1 MKNDVKMNSD
11 KLLVMNI
18 SPHVFDRQTTRS
30 IMRDVFIALIP
41 AMLASFYFF
50 GMRAL
55 LVVLVS
61 LAGCIISEI
70 VFKKLVKKD
79 GPLLDGSAAVTALL
93 FAFCV
98 PATLPL
104 YMVFF
109 GACAGIIVGK
119 MVFGGIGYNI
129 FNPALVGRAVVMA
142 SWTQSMTTWPAQNA
156 VFLGVYDAVTR
167 ATPLASV
174 KLMGQYSAVYLDLFI
189 GNVGGSLGETSA
201 LAILL
206 GGLYLIFRNVI
217 KPVIPLSF
225 ISAVFVASFLFGMDP
240 LYSILA
246 GGVFLGAFF
255 MATDY
260 VTSPI
265 TFKGRLIFG
274 IACGLLTVLIRKFGG
289 YPEGV
294 CYAILFM
301 NGLVPLIDKYTS
313 PKVFGGIKA

>member
-1 MKNDVKMNSD
+1 MEQISKEN
-11 KLLVMNI
+11 KLLAMTI
-18 SPHVFDRQTTRS
+18 SPHIYDRQTTRS
-30 IMRDVFIALIP
+30 IMRDVFIALVP
-41 AMLASFYFF
+41 AMLAAFYFF

-61 LAGCIISEI
+61 LVGCILSEI
-70 VFKKLVKKD
+70 AFKKLTKQK
-79 GPLLDGSAAVTALL
+79 GPLLDGSAGVTAVL

-98 PATLPL
+98 PSTLPL

-109 GACAGIIVGK
+109 GACVGIIVGK
-119 MVFGGIGYNI
+119 MVFGGLGYNI

-156 VFLGVYDAVTR
+156 MFLGIYDAVTR
-167 ATPLASV
+167 ATPLAGL
-174 KLMGQYSAVYLDLFI
+174 KIGQYTAGYMDLFL

-201 LAILL
+201 LALLL
-206 GGLYLIFRNVI
+206 GGVYLILRKVI

-225 ISAVFVASFLFGMDP
+225 IGTVFVMSSLFGMDP

-265 TFKGRLIFG
+265 AFRGRLIFG
-274 IACGLLTVLIRKFGG
+274 IGCGLLTVLIRKFGG

-301 NGLVPLIDKYTS
+301 NGIVPLIDKYTG
-313 PKVFGGIKA
+313 PKVFGRATK

>member
-1 MKNDVKMNSD
+1 
-11 KLLVMNI
+11 MNI
-18 SPHVFDRQTTRS
+18 SPHVFDRRTTKS
-30 IMRDVFIALIP
+30 IMRDVSLALAP
-41 AMLASFYFF
+41 AMLAAFYFF

-61 LAGCIISEI
+61 LAGCLISEI
-70 VFKKLVKKD
+70 LFKKITKRE
-79 GPLLDGSAAVTALL
+79 GPLLDGSATVTALL

-109 GACAGIIVGK
+109 GASAGIVIGK
-119 MVFGGIGYNI
+119 MVFGGLGYNI
-129 FNPALVGRAVVMA
+129 FNPALVGRAIVMA
-142 SWTQSMTTWPAQNA
+142 SWTKNMTTWPAQNA
-156 VFLGVYDAVTR
+156 AFLGVYDAVTR
-167 ATPLASV
+167 ATPLAGLKTGEYTAS
-174 KLMGQYSAVYLDLFI
+174 YFDLFI

-201 LAILL
+201 LLLLL
-206 GGLYLIFRNVI
+206 GGLFLIFRNVI
-217 KPVIPLSF
+217 KPVIPAGF
-225 ISAVFVASFLFGMDP
+225 IGTVFAASFLFGMDP
-240 LYSILA
+240 VYSILA

-265 TFKGRLIFG
+265 SFKGRLIFSIG
-274 IACGLLTVLIRKFGG
+274 CGLLTVLIRKFGG

-301 NGLVPLIDKYTS
+301 NGLVPLIDKYTK
-313 PKVFGGIKA
+313 PRVFGEAGQ

>member
-1 MKNDVKMNSD
+1 MKDDVKTSD
-11 KLLVMNI
+11 NKLLAMNI
-18 SPHVFDRQTTRS
+18 SPHVFDRQTTKS
-30 IMRDVFIALIP
+30 IMRDVFIALVP

-55 LVVLVS
+55 LVLLAS

-70 VFKKLVKKD
+70 IFKKLVKKD
-79 GPLLDGSAAVTALL
+79 GPLLDGSATVTAVL

-104 YMVFF
+104 YMVVF
-109 GACAGIIVGK
+109 GAAAGIIVGK
-119 MVFGGIGYNI
+119 MVFGGLGYNI
-129 FNPALVGRAVVMA
+129 FNPALVGRAIVMA
-142 SWTQSMTTWPAQNA
+142 SWTNNMTTWPAQGA
-156 VFLGVYDAVTR
+156 AFLGVYDAVTR
-167 ATPLASV
+167 ATPLAGL
-174 KLMGQYSAVYLDLFI
+174 KSAEYAASYIDLFI

-201 LAILL
+201 LLILL
-206 GGLYLIFRNVI
+206 GGLFLIFRNVI
-217 KPVIPLSF
+217 KPVIPASF
-225 ISAVFVASFLFGMDP
+225 IGTVFVFSCLLGIDP
-240 LYSILA
+240 VYSILA

-265 TFKGRLIFG
+265 SFHGRLIFG
-274 IACGLLTVLIRKFGG
+274 IGCGLLTVMIRKFGG

-301 NGLVPLIDKYTS
+301 NGLVPLIDRYTK
-313 PKVFGGIKA
+313 PRVFGGQVR

>member
-1 MKNDVKMNSD
+1 MSQQNSD
-11 KLLVMNI
+11 KLLAMNI
-18 SPHVFDRQTTRS
+18 SPHVFDRQTTKS
-30 IMRDVFIALIP
+30 IMRDVVIALVP

-61 LAGCIISEI
+61 LAGCVISEI
-70 VFKKLVKKD
+70 IFKKLVKKD
-79 GPLLDGSAAVTALL
+79 GPLLDGSATVTAIL

-104 YMVFF
+104 YMVLF
-109 GACAGIIVGK
+109 GAVAGTVVGK
-119 MVFGGIGYNI
+119 MVFGGLGYNI
-129 FNPALVGRAVVMA
+129 FNPALVGRAIVMA
-142 SWTQSMTTWPAQNA
+142 SWTRSMTSWPAQGA
-156 VFLGVYDAVTR
+156 AFLGIYDAVTR
-167 ATPLASV
+167 ATPLEGL
-174 KLMGQYSAVYLDLFI
+174 KTGQYSASYLDLFI

-201 LAILL
+201 LLILL
-206 GGLYLIFRNVI
+206 GGLFLIFRNVI
-217 KPVIPLSF
+217 KPVIPASF
-225 ISAVFVASFLFGMDP
+225 IGSVFVLSYLLGIDP
-240 LYSILA
+240 IYSILA

-265 TFKGRLIFG
+265 SFKGRLIFG
-274 IACGLLTVLIRKFGG
+274 IGCGVLTVMIRKFGG

-301 NGLVPLIDKYTS
+301 NGLVPLIDKYAK
-313 PKVFGGIKA
+313 PRVFGEQGR

>member
-1 MKNDVKMNSD
+1 MKDEVKTSD
-11 KLLVMNI
+11 NKLLAMNI
-18 SPHVFDRQTTRS
+18 SPHVFDRQTTKS
-30 IMRDVFIALIP
+30 IMRDVFIALVP

-55 LVVLVS
+55 LVLLAS

-70 VFKKLVKKD
+70 IFKKLVKKD
-79 GPLLDGSAAVTALL
+79 GPLLDGSATVTAVL

-104 YMVFF
+104 YMVVF
-109 GACAGIIVGK
+109 GAAAGIIVGK
-119 MVFGGIGYNI
+119 MVFGGLGYNI
-129 FNPALVGRAVVMA
+129 FNPALVGRAIVMA
-142 SWTQSMTTWPAQNA
+142 SWTNNMTTWPAQSA
-156 VFLGVYDAVTR
+156 AFLGVYDAVTR
-167 ATPLASV
+167 ATPLAGL
-174 KLMGQYSAVYLDLFI
+174 KSAEYAASYIDLFI

-201 LAILL
+201 LLILL
-206 GGLYLIFRNVI
+206 GGLFLIFRNVI
-217 KPVIPLSF
+217 KPVIPASF
-225 ISAVFVASFLFGMDP
+225 IGTVFVFSYLLGIDP
-240 LYSILA
+240 VYSILA

-265 TFKGRLIFG
+265 SFNGRLIFG
-274 IACGLLTVLIRKFGG
+274 IGCGLLTVMIRKFGG

-301 NGLVPLIDKYTS
+301 NGLVPLIDRYTK
-313 PKVFGGIKA
+313 PRVFGGQVR